1 MARALLD
8 VTEVLTDPLFI
19 DTGLVR
25 RRLAETVG
33 TDGIAVH
40 TVAELTFSGSVQP
53 TGDQARRLEDGTWH
67 ASAIEVWT
75 KTDLISGEVSRSAD
89 QVVWKGAAYTVMKV
103 LDWDY
108 GQGFRRAMCELQP
121 LAPPN
126 T

>member
-25 RRLAETVG
+25 RRISELVG
-33 TDGIAVH
+33 DDGVATH
-40 TVAELTFSGSVQP
+40 TPTEVTFAGSVQP
-53 TGDQARRLEDGTWH
+53 TGDQAKRLDDGTWH

-75 KTDLISGEVSRSAD
+75 KAELISGEVSRTAD
-89 QVVWKGAAYTVMKV
+89 QVYWKGAWYVVMKV

-121 LAPPN
+121 LAPPAS
-126 T
+126 

>member
-1 MARALLD
+1 MSSALLD

-33 TDGIAVH
+33 TDGVAVH
-40 TVAELTFSGSVQP
+40 TPSTLIFSGSVQP
-53 TGDQARRLEDGTWH
+53 TGDQAKRLEDGTWH
-67 ASAIEVWT
+67 TSAIEVWT
-75 KTDLISGEVSRSAD
+75 KADLISGEVSTTAD
-89 QVVWKGAAYTVMKV
+89 QVQWKGAWYVVMKV

-121 LAPPN
+121 LAPGA
-126 T
+126 

>member
-1 MARALLD
+1 MSRALLD

-19 DTGLVR
+19 DTGLQRV
-25 RRLAETVG
+25 RLAETIG
-33 TDGIAVH
+33 SDGIAVH
-40 TVAELTFSGSVQP
+40 TPTTTTFSGSVQP
-53 TGDQARRLEDGTWH
+53 TGDQAKRLEDGTWH

-75 KTDLISGEVSRSAD
+75 KTELISGEVSVTAD

-121 LAPPN
+121 LAPPDS
-126 T
+126 